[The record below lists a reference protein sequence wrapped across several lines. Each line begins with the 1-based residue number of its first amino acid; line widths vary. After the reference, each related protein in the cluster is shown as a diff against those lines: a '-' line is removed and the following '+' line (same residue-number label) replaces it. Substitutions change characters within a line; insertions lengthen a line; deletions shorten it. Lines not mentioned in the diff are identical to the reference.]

1 MEKIIKIAVYK
12 PVSGVTGRV
21 DELDRLVQP
30 LGAQLMA
37 MKPEKRRCLECLGS
51 LVYDTGCGG
60 RRIPSCESCN
70 GSFSRGGDGYYI
82 IMTDED
88 GVVIGTMDPVV
99 IDGKAYLPP
108 AKEFEFSGDDDWF
121 YPASEAKNPIKVFQD
136 RGEHGTY
143 SIEEI
148 TNFINALKIQG
159 SMAVRAAKREGYT
172 MTDAFQGAANE
183 LRNAALDEVVREFR
197 FWTAGDIPF

>member
-1 MEKIIKIAVYK
+1 MKIIKIAVYK

-21 DELDRLVQP
+21 NEPNRLVQS

-51 LVYDTGCGG
+51 LAYDTGCGG
-60 RRIPSCESCN
+60 RKIPSCESCN
-70 GSFSRGGDGYYI
+70 GSFSRGEDGYYI

-108 AKEFEFSGDDDWF
+108 VKEFELMKKTKTKTKT
-121 YPASEAKNPIKVFQD
+121 KNTKKQVGCILEIFDKKRHKKTPVPIPVF
-136 RGEHGTY
+136 RGGK
-143 SIEEI
+143 
-148 TNFINALKIQG
+148 L
-159 SMAVRAAKREGYT
+159 VLEGN
-172 MTDAFQGAANE
+172 DF
-183 LRNAALDEVVREFR
+183 
-197 FWTAGDIPF
+197 